1 MSWRSKSRRARVAS
15 ASAFSASTSAARA
28 CARASSTTARYGRSS
43 IWTRSCPS
51 VTSWL
56 SSTSTFSTWPATFA
70 LIRMIRA
77 STKATGWRRIT
88 ARGAM
93 RAPPTRARASGTPS
107 SMRRHLAR
115 LWSHPPEEKD
125 QRDARQAQEGD
136 QPEVVHV
143 GEQRHLAK
151 ELLVED
157 GDGLIGGHIGPDLRR
172 QHPTQRVEPL
182 GVDRV
187 LGGEILD

>member
-1 MSWRSKSRRARVAS
+1 M
-15 ASAFSASTSAARA
+15 STSVP
-28 CARASSTTARYGRSS
+28 TA
-43 IWTRSCPS
+43 
-51 VTSWL
+51 
-56 SSTSTFSTWPATFA
+56 
-70 LIRMIRA
+70 
-77 STKATGWRRIT
+77 KATGWRRIT

-136 QPEVVHV
+136 QPDVVHV

-151 ELLVED
+151 ELLGED
-157 GDGLIGGHIGPDLRR
+157 GEGLIGGHIGPAPGWPPTTTRTRPRAGAGDRSGSRAGPRR
-172 QHPTQRVEPL
+172 PSTRGRPRPV
-182 GVDRV
+182 G
-187 LGGEILD
+187 